1 MKKIFLLIALCVITL
16 HLFAQ
21 NVVSISGTVID
32 INTGAPL
39 MSYPVTI
46 HSDSSSGFY
55 YYNVVYTN
63 PNGYFQDSM
72 MINPSATQGLVHVS
86 VVDCQ
91 QYTHTVS
98 LPYDPGNMSLTTT
111 FSICAEPSGCVAA
124 FFYTIAGTPLTL
136 SFYDQSIGGNGIR
149 VWEFGDGTTS
159 NLLNPVHTFPAPG
172 YYTVN
177 LTIGALGTT
186 CWDQE
191 TMILWVGDSTNN
203 ACQALF
209 STSQDPLTAG
219 LVHFLDQSIGNIETY
234 TWDFGDNNVI
244 TVTSPGNP
252 SVSHQY
258 NVLGTYNVCLTVQGA
273 DSLCAST
280 FCTIVTVD
288 TNFSQCQAGFTY
300 SAVPGAP
307 QNTIQFIDQSI
318 SADSITWNWFFNDPT
333 SGTNNTSNLQNPIFT
348 FGEAGTYNVC
358 LTISGLN
365 CYDMFCYPVTVGQ
378 QQGCIADFEA
388 LPAPNTMS
396 TFLFNDISQ
405 GNIQSWTWNF
415 GDGTTQTVAFPNNPD
430 VTHSYQ
436 VPGVYNACLVIQG
449 NDSLCSD
456 TKCLT
461 IYVNDTLPGCQAQFT
476 FANVPGA
483 SPNVFQ
489 FTDASLYAG
498 QVSWFWNFD
507 DGTVSTEQNPIHT
520 FPAGPVIDPYFVC
533 LTITSGDSLCTSTI
547 CLPVFPQNQGCQA
560 DFEALPLP
568 NTPLTINFVDHSIGI
583 NIWLSTWDFGD
594 GTIDTILSPGNPNIS
609 HTYQAPGF
617 YNVCLTIQGDFG
629 LCNSTYCETVAVYD
643 SLPGC
648 QSQYTYYADPTAGTE
663 NTLSFIDL
671 SLGNPTQW
679 NWEFGDPASGQ
690 ANVST
695 EQNPVH
701 VFSAPG
707 TYYVCLTISGPDCQ
721 SVWCGNVEVGPVT
734 FCVNYY
740 TYSQIGQSVNFQGY
754 MVNGVSELY
763 AWDFGDNQVGTGPN
777 ITHTYDSQGTYFVTL
792 TTMDPATG
800 CSYSSSQ
807 VISVGD
813 STIWGQL
820 YGQVLAGNFPAT
832 QGMVFLFS
840 VDTNNTFV
848 PFVDIAVLD
857 SAGVYYF
864 PMVPSGNYVI
874 YAIPFES
881 GYLPTYYGNTL
892 NWQNA
897 TLVQPLAGTPNIP
910 YNINLI
916 LSNGYTAGAGSI
928 GGQITQGDVSGSLV
942 DKVTMLLKDEFG
954 NTILYSQVDPSGIF
968 DFSLLAY
975 GTYYLYAEMAGC
987 ETEPIKVMISESNP
1001 NVEVMLTLK
1010 GNSILG
1016 IQTKQI
1022 SLDAGV
1028 VYPNPVKND
1037 AQITVKMTTAS
1048 ELNIELYSMTGQ
1060 LIYTNTEPVSI
1071 GETTVV
1077 ISASQLP
1084 EGIYLLKIY
1093 TREGQILTRKFVKT
1107 N

>member
-46 HSDSSSGFY
+46 HTDSTAGFY

-98 LPYDPGNMSLTTT
+98 LLYNPGNMSLTAT
-111 FSICAEPSGCVAA
+111 FSICAAPSGCVAG
-124 FFYTIAGTPLTL
+124 FFYTPAGPPLTL
-136 SFYDQSIGGNGIR
+136 YFYDQSIGGNGIR
-149 VWEFGDGTTS
+149 TWEFGDGTTS
-159 NLLNPVHTFPAPG
+159 SETNPVHTFPAPG
-172 YYTVN
+172 YYSVN
-177 LTIGALGTT
+177 LTIGAQGTT
-186 CWDQE
+186 CWDMK
-191 TMILWVGDSTNN
+191 TIDIIVGDSFPLG
-203 ACQALF
+203 CQAF
-209 STSQDPLTAG
+209 YIAEPDAQIPN
-219 LVHFLDQSIGNIETY
+219 LVHFINQSTGYIDLFNWNFGDGTDTTISFTGITNVSHLYSLPGTY
-234 TWDFGDNNVI
+234 TACLNIQGFNNLCSDI
-244 TVTSPGNP
+244 YCNTV
-252 SVSHQY
+252 V
-258 NVLGTYNVCLTVQGA
+258 A
-273 DSLCAST
+273 
-280 FCTIVTVD
+280 D
-288 TNFSQCQAGFTY
+288 TNFNQCQAGFNYT
-300 SAVPGAP
+300 SVAGAN
-307 QNTIQFIDQSI
+307 QNTFQFIDQSI
-318 SADSITWNWFFNDPT
+318 SGDSITWNWNFGDPA
-333 SGTNNTSNLQNPIFT
+333 SGTANTSTLQNPVFT
-348 FGEAGTYNVC
+348 FSAFGTYNVC
-358 LTISGLN
+358 LIIS
-365 CYDMFCYPVTVGQ
+365 
-378 QQGCIADFEA
+378 
-388 LPAPNTMS
+388 S
-396 TFLFNDISQ
+396 
-405 GNIQSWTWNF
+405 GN
-415 GDGTTQTVAFPNNPD
+415 
-430 VTHSYQ
+430 
-436 VPGVYNACLVIQG
+436 
-449 NDSLCSD
+449 CSD
-456 TKCLT
+456 TICLP
-461 IYVNDTLPGCQAQFT
+461 VVVGQNSGCQAQFT
-476 FANVPGA
+476 YTAVAGA
-483 SPNVFQ
+483 TPNVFQ
-489 FTDASLYAG
+489 FTDASLYTG

-507 DGTVSTEQNPIHT
+507 DGSVSTEQNPLHT
-520 FPAGPVIDPYFVC
+520 FPAGPVMDPYFVC
-533 LTITSGDSLCTSTI
+533 LTITGSDSACTSTF
-547 CLPVFPQNQGCQA
+547 CLPVLPQNQGCQA
-560 DFEALPLP
+560 EFEAIPAID
-568 NTPLTINFVDHSIGI
+568 TQLTMNFADQSVGI
-583 NIWLSTWDFGD
+583 NIWLWTWDFGD
-594 GTIDTILSPGNPNIS
+594 GTIDTILSPGNPNVS
-609 HTYQAPGF
+609 HTYLAPGF
-617 YNVCLTIQGDFG
+617 YNVCLTVQGDFG

-663 NTLSFIDL
+663 NTLTFIDL

-734 FCVNYY
+734 FCVNYF

-820 YGQVLAGNFPAT
+820 YGQVLAGDFPAT

-916 LSNGYTAGAGSI
+916 LSNGYTAGTGSI
-928 GGQITQGDVSGSLV
+928 GGQITQGDFSGSLV

-968 DFSLLAY
+968 DFSQLAY

-1001 NVEVMLTLK
+1001 NVEIMLTLK

-1016 IQTKQI
+1016 IHNKQI

-1071 GETTVV
+1071 GETTVL

-1093 TREGQILTRKFVKT
+1093 TREGQILTRKLVKT